1 MVSRT
6 DKRKR
11 WIFQLLSIL
20 LLSGVSVVLHQV
32 FFLAGSPTAYYTGAL
47 LLLICVFLALFNLRK
62 KIPQLN
68 LIKAATWT
76 QWHIYLGIIA
86 SLLFFLHAGIPFD
99 GGLLD
104 KFLATFFLLVC
115 VSGFLGLWL
124 TRSLPPRMTMHGENL
139 TYERCGIYR
148 RQILESAEEFIIKSE
163 RDQASST
170 LSEFYQSVIQPYLN
184 RKAPLFYPFGNRAKV
199 SEIQSSLKNLD
210 RFLSLD
216 ERSTAG
222 ELAAWVSAKE
232 NLDFQES
239 SQRLLKGWLFFHIPG
254 TMVLMILIVVH
265 IWIAL
270 QYGSFKF

>member
-6 DKRKR
+6 DKTKR
-11 WIFQLLSIL
+11 RVLQLLSIL
-20 LLSGVSVVLHQV
+20 LLGGVFLVLHQV
-32 FFLAGSPTAYYTGAL
+32 FSLAGAPTAYYTGAIL
-47 LLLICVFLALFNLRK
+47 LLLCLFLALFNLRK

-68 LIKAATWT
+68 LVRASTWT
-76 QWHIYLGIIA
+76 KWHIYLGIIA

-104 KFLATFFLLVC
+104 KFLAVFFLLVC

-124 TRSLPPRMTMHGENL
+124 TRSLPARMTLHGENL

-170 LSEFYQSVIQPYLN
+170 LSEFYQSMIQPYLN
-184 RKAPLFYPFGNRAKV
+184 KKAPLFYPFGNQARV
-199 SEIQSSLKNLD
+199 REIQSRLKNLD

-216 ERSTAG
+216 EQAAAS
-222 ELAAWVSAKE
+222 ELASWVSAKE

-265 IWIAL
+265 IWVAL
-270 QYGSFKF
+270 QYGSYRF